1 MKEINIFGD
10 VNWGAVDF
18 NTNDPRSIIRVYEIK
33 SNGTQLLKT
42 YNRKYVGDKKG
53 KKDMEQIAT
62 LWTNKGH
69 EINVMKGF
77 GF

>member
-1 MKEINIFGD
+1 MKEVNIIGD
-10 VNWGAVDF
+10 VNFGAIDF
-18 NTNDPRSIIRVYEIK
+18 NIKNPRSIIRVFKVNPTSVE
-33 SNGTQLLKT
+33 LLKT

-62 LWTNKGH
+62 LWINKGY
-69 EINVMKGF
+69 EINIMRGF